1 MDAPSA
7 ILAAA
12 VALCALLGMAF
23 LLASSRRF
31 AGRRFAAGTSHGMA
45 ALIFFLAAAVTVL
58 LGVNLRTY
66 ERLTAERPVLR
77 ASFARAGDRQFNATL
92 TYPSGAVQGYVLR
105 GDEWQIDARVLK
117 WRGMAN
123 VLGFDTIYRLERIGG
138 RYADVELERTEP
150 HTVYALHSSERLD
163 AWALLR
169 AWHDYV
175 PWVDALYGS
184 AAYVPM
190 TDGAAYE
197 VTVSQSGLL
206 ARPLN
211 GEARLAVGT
220 WR

>member
-7 ILAAA
+7 IFAAA
-12 VALCALLGMAF
+12 VALCALLGMAS

-31 AGRRFAAGTSHGMA
+31 AGGRFAAGTSHGVA
-45 ALIFFLAAAVTVL
+45 ALIFFLAAADAVL
-58 LGVNLRTY
+58 LGANLRAY

-138 RYADVELERTEP
+138 RYADVERERTEP
-150 HTVYALHSSERLD
+150 RTVYALHSPERLD

-169 AWHDYV
+169 AWHDGV
-175 PWVDALYGS
+175 PWV
-184 AAYVPM
+184 
-190 TDGAAYE
+190 
-197 VTVSQSGLL
+197 
-206 ARPLN
+206 
-211 GEARLAVGT
+211 
-220 WR
+220 

>member
-12 VALCALLGMAF
+12 VALCALPGLA
-23 LLASSRRF
+23 LLVASSRRF
-31 AGRRFAAGTSHGMA
+31 AGGRLVAGTSHGVA
-45 ALIFFLAAAVTVL
+45 ALIFFLAAAVAVL
-58 LGVNLRTY
+58 LGANLRTY
-66 ERLTAERPVLR
+66 DRLTAERPVLR

-92 TYPSGAVQGYVLR
+92 TYPSGTVQGYVLR

-138 RYADVELERTEP
+138 RYADVERERTEP
-150 HTVYALHSSERLD
+150 RTVYALHSPERLD

-169 AWHDYV
+169 AWHDDV

-197 VTVSQSGLL
+197 VAVSQSGLL

-211 GEARLAVGT
+211 GEARLAVGA
-220 WR
+220 WH